1 MPADPL
7 DALRLPARPLAP
19 RPEFARRLRDQ
30 LEAAVSELTDPTN
43 PTGPDASA
51 RRLDPRPFD
60 RLPAPSPG
68 GAMSDTT
75 ASPTRTTSTPDELTR
90 ALGGVTPYLCAA
102 DALAAID
109 FYQAVFGAELAFPPF
124 IGPDGR
130 VGHSELRI
138 GGSTIMLASTYP
150 EELVVDPLEVG
161 GTTVQLRLEVA
172 DVDEVFARAV
182 EAGATVLREVADQ
195 PYGERAGKIRDP
207 FGHNWFISSV
217 VEQLSAQELADR
229 LSPLGFEPDA
239 TRGSGDEPTLPGPHH
254 PARALGPTDPGQL
267 FYFTFDVPDGAR
279 AEAFF
284 SQLFDWEI
292 VGGSQHG
299 GYHIANP
306 TPPGG
311 IAGGSSGTGVT
322 LYFRVADIG
331 AAVARVRQL
340 GGTAEEPILWASGW
354 SAECHDDQGTPFHL
368 SEPAPGY

>member
-19 RPEFARRLRDQ
+19 RPAFARELRARL
-30 LEAAVSELTDPTN
+30 AAAASDLTDP
-43 PTGPDASA
+43 PTRPLDAT
-51 RRLDPRPFD
+51 PV
-60 RLPAPSPG
+60 G

-75 ASPTRTTSTPDELTR
+75 TPTTAAPAAMSL
-90 ALGGVTPYLCAA
+90 GVTPYLCAA

-172 DVDEVFARAV
+172 DVDAVFARAV
-182 EAGATVLREVADQ
+182 DAGATVLREVADQ

-217 VEQLSAQELADR
+217 IEQLSPQELQDR

-239 TRGSGDEPTLPGPHH
+239 TRDAGPESAAGGPHH
-254 PARALGPTDPGQL
+254 PHRALGPTDPGQL
-267 FYFTFDVPDGAR
+267 FYFTFNVPDGAR

-284 SQLFDWEI
+284 ARLFDWEI
-292 VGGSQHG
+292 VSGHPGS
-299 GYHIANP
+299 YHIANP
-306 TPPGG
+306 SPPGG
-311 IAGGSSGTGVT
+311 IAGGAATTDLT
-322 LYFRVADIG
+322 LYFRVDDIQT
-331 AAVARVRQL
+331 AVARVREL
-340 GGTAEEPILWASGW
+340 GGTAEEPILWDSGW
-354 SAECHDDQGTPFHL
+354 SAACHDDQGTPFHL
-368 SEPAPGY
+368 SEPAAGY